1 MDYLNN
7 FKAGTKNRVTT
18 QLLKSHL
25 FASNDGLPFVRRN
38 GINQNVAVDVYGVR
52 LWEDGVFI
60 LEEDV
65 YTQYCS
71 NKYLHSIN
79 KAVRG

>member
-7 FKAGTKNRVTT
+7 FKAGTKNQVTT
-18 QLLKSHL
+18 QLFKSRL
-25 FASNDGLPFVRRN
+25 FASNERLPFIWRN
-38 GINQNVAVDVYGVR
+38 GINQNVAVDIYGVR

-65 YTQYCS
+65 
-71 NKYLHSIN
+71 
-79 KAVRG
+79 